1 MIEEIARLD
10 SPIDVMYLLH
20 KAFRV
25 HSARTEELAAQA
37 EKGGDLKQFMEAFD
51 FWIKQLLYHATTE
64 DKYMTGPLTD
74 QQPARDNEAEHA
86 ELVRQAG
93 DLIAFMEKGE
103 AAGLAENVKAAM
115 LALEEEQHK
124 ELVEKAQEV
133 EEVLKAA
140 LGEEAVIARTRRHLY
155 RQVMGLRIL
164 EFDHFENEE
173 AFVCSIVREA
183 VSEQGQLDLARR
195 LLMDEEAEDPRWV
208 IDWVASELAPGEQR
222 LLSEMEARF
231 SRTAA

>member
-1 MIEEIARLD
+1 
-10 SPIDVMYLLH
+10 
-20 KAFRV
+20 
-25 HSARTEELAAQA
+25 
-37 EKGGDLKQFMEAFD
+37 
-51 FWIKQLLYHATTE
+51 
-64 DKYMTGPLTD
+64 
-74 QQPARDNEAEHA
+74 
-86 ELVRQAG
+86 
-93 DLIAFMEKGE
+93 MEKGD

-124 ELVEKAQEV
+124 ELVEKVQEV

-195 LLMDEEAEDPRWV
+195 LLMDEEAKDPRWV